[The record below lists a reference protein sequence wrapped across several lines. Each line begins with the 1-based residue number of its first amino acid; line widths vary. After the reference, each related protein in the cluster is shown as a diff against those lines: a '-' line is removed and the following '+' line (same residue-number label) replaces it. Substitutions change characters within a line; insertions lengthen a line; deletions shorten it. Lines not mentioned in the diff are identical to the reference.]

1 MQKIAKEQK
10 IVMTGSCRTVEI
22 KHNSTCVT
30 LCAMLRVAISVVT
43 EFIVRKIELN
53 CCELSSG
60 VLSYG
65 MYGVQLLRRCKGI
78 QWNLL

>member
-1 MQKIAKEQK
+1 
-10 IVMTGSCRTVEI
+10 MTGSCRTVQI
-22 KHNSTCVT
+22 KHNST

-43 EFIVRKIELN
+43 EFIVRKIEL
-53 CCELSSG
+53 SSG

-65 MYGVQLLRRCKGI
+65 MYGVQLFRRCKGI